1 MTVVR
6 AKTIVPASSV
16 VRRRM
21 LGLTAV
27 HVPKGIPGGVTK
39 GRVSMIAL
47 DSNAVSL
54 PYWM

>member
-1 MTVVR
+1 MVAR